1 MTSEEPGKRS
11 PAVEAGLTVRREVM
25 GPDFVERALTRTAG
39 TDSEQLQEFVTEHV
53 WDAVW
58 NRPGLDRRSRSLLN
72 LGMLIALRA
81 HGELKGHVRG
91 ALRNGLTRTE
101 VVEAVIH
108 ASAYC
113 GAPRRVVG
121 DGRGA
126 GGARRGTGT
135 AGNRRL
141 TPRYA
146 NQP

>member
-1 MTSEEPGKRS
+1 MTSAEPGKRS

-101 VVEAVIH
+101 IVEAVIH

-113 GAPRRVVG
+113 GAPAGLSAMAVVQEALDAELG
-121 DGRGA
+121 PLETDG
-126 GGARRGTGT
+126 
-135 AGNRRL
+135 
-141 TPRYA
+141 
-146 NQP
+146 

>member
-1 MTSEEPGKRS
+1 MTSAEPGKRS

-113 GAPRRVVG
+113 GAPAGLSAMAVVQEALDAELG
-121 DGRGA
+121 PLETED
-126 GGARRGTGT
+126 
-135 AGNRRL
+135 
-141 TPRYA
+141 
-146 NQP
+146 

>member
-11 PAVEAGLTVRREVM
+11 PAVEAGLSVRREVM

-101 VVEAVIH
+101 IVEAVIH

-113 GAPRRVVG
+113 GAPAGLSAMAVVQEALDAELG
-121 DGRGA
+121 PLEAEG
-126 GGARRGTGT
+126 
-135 AGNRRL
+135 
-141 TPRYA
+141 
-146 NQP
+146 